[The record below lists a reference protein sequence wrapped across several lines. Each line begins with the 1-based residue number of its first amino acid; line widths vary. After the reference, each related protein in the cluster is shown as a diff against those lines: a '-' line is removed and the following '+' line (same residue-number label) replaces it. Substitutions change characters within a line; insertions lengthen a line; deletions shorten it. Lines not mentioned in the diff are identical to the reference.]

1 MDKTDQVSLKRDIGI
16 IAACFLV
23 LNGII
28 GAGIF
33 GLPGRLVDAAGD
45 FSPWLILIFGFLTL
59 TVVWSF
65 ASLASYFSDTGGPIK
80 YVSKAY
86 GPLMGFQVGWLL
98 YIGRIAAFA
107 ANINLLFDYGAYL
120 WQGAELGLI
129 RNVMIAFVVITL
141 TVINIVGVKRAIGAI
156 SILTYLKLLP
166 LILLILLG
174 LSYIP
179 AENWVPGEMPGLDD
193 TGAVVLLI
201 FFAFTGFESALASAG
216 ETKNAKSTLPKAL
229 LIVLIFSTVVY
240 FMLQLVYVS
249 VAPANNGDAPLV
261 ELGRVLMG
269 PIGGTFIIFVAMFS
283 ILGNVSGIVLFTS
296 RTSFA
301 MAHEGSLPMWFGNI
315 HAKYYTPSNSL
326 LFQGVMVLILA
337 TTGTFVYLAVAGTL
351 ARMIAYA
358 ISISALPSVKKQA
371 TDEERANAFNI
382 PGGYIIP
389 IIAIIVCIFAMTQSE
404 LRNWMYLFS
413 FVGLGSFLYF
423 INARKKKGD

>member
-1 MDKTDQVSLKRDIGI
+1 M
-16 IAACFLV
+16 

-33 GLPGRLVDAAGD
+33 GLPGRLVNAAGD

-65 ASLASYFSDTGGPIK
+65 ASLASYFSDTGGPVK

-86 GPLMGFQVGWLL
+86 GTLMGFQVGWLF

-107 ANINLLFDYGAYL
+107 ANVNLLFDYGMYL
-120 WQGAELGLI
+120 WHGAEPGLF
-129 RNVMIAFVVITL
+129 RNLMIAFVVGTL
-141 TVINIVGVKRAIGAI
+141 TIINIYGVKKAVGAI

-166 LILLILLG
+166 LLLLVLLG
-174 LSYIP
+174 LSHIP
-179 AENWVPGEMPGLDD
+179 AENWTPGEMPSFDD

-216 ETKNAKSTLPKAL
+216 ETKNAKRTLPIAL
-229 LIVLIFSTVVY
+229 MAVLIFSSIVY

-249 VAPANNGDAPLV
+249 VAPTNITEAPLV
-261 ELGRVLMG
+261 ELGRIFMG
-269 PIGGTFIIFVAMFS
+269 PVGGTFIILVAIFS
-283 ILGNVSGIVLFTS
+283 ILGNVSGIVLFAS

-301 MAHEGSLPMWFGNI
+301 MAHEGTLPKWFGNI
-315 HAKYYTPSNSL
+315 HEKYYTPSNSL
-326 LFQGVMVLILA
+326 LFQGGLVILLA

-351 ARMIAYA
+351 ARMIAYS
-358 ISISALPSVKKQA
+358 ICISALPFVRRDA
-371 TDEERANAFNI
+371 TEEERDKAFKI
-382 PGGYIIP
+382 PGGYVIP
-389 IIAIIVCIFAMTQSE
+389 VIAIFVCIFAMTQSE
-404 LRNWMYLFS
+404 LRNWYYLIS

-423 INARKKKGD
+423 LNTRMKKGD

>member
-1 MDKTDQVSLKRDIGI
+1 M
-16 IAACFLV
+16 V

-65 ASLASYFSDTGGPIK
+65 AALSSYFSDTGGPIK
-80 YVSKAY
+80 YVSQAY
-86 GPLMGFQVGWLL
+86 GPLMGFQTGWLL

-120 WQGAELGLI
+120 WHGVEPGLI
-129 RNVMIAFVVITL
+129 RNIFITFIVVSL
-141 TVINIVGVKRAIGAI
+141 TAINIYGVRRAIGAI
-156 SILTYLKLLP
+156 SVLTYLKLLP
-166 LILLILLG
+166 LILLVLLG
-174 LSYIP
+174 ISYIP
-179 AENWVPGEMPGLDD
+179 AENWVPGEMPSLDNAS
-193 TGAVVLLI
+193 AVVLLI

-216 ETKNAKSTLPKAL
+216 ETKNAKKTLPIAL
-229 LIVLIFSTVVY
+229 LIVLVFSTVVY

-249 VAPANNGDAPLV
+249 VAPPNNGDAPLV

-283 ILGNVSGIVLFTS
+283 ILGNVAGIVLFAS
-296 RTSFA
+296 RSSFA
-301 MAHEGSLPMWFGNI
+301 MAHEGTLPMWFGKV
-315 HAKYYTPSNSL
+315 HDRYFTPSNSL
-326 LFQGVMVLILA
+326 LFQGGLVLILA
-337 TTGTFVYLAVAGTL
+337 TTGTFVYLAIAGTL

-358 ISISALPSVKKQA
+358 ISISALPLVRKNA
-371 TDEERANAFNI
+371 TEEERQNAFKI

-389 IIAIIVCIFAMTQSE
+389 VIGICVCIFAMTQSE
-404 LRNWMYLFS
+404 LRNWIYLFS
-413 FVGLGSFLYF
+413 FVGLGTLLYLL
-423 INARKKKGD
+423 NSKLKK

>member
-1 MDKTDQVSLKRDIGI
+1 M
-16 IAACFLV
+16 V

-65 ASLASYFSDTGGPIK
+65 AALSSYFSDTGGPIK
-80 YVSKAY
+80 YVSQAY
-86 GPLMGFQVGWLL
+86 GPLMGFQTGWLL

-120 WQGAELGLI
+120 WHGVEPGLI
-129 RNVMIAFVVITL
+129 RNIFIAVIVVSL
-141 TVINIVGVKRAIGAI
+141 TAINIYGVRRAIGAI
-156 SILTYLKLLP
+156 SVLTYLKLLP
-166 LILLILLG
+166 LILLVLLG
-174 LSYIP
+174 ISYIP
-179 AENWVPGEMPGLDD
+179 AENWVPGDIPNLDN

-216 ETKNAKSTLPKAL
+216 ETKNAKKTLPIAL
-229 LIVLIFSTVVY
+229 LIILVFSTIIY
-240 FMLQLVYVS
+240 FLLQLVYVS
-249 VAPANNGDAPLV
+249 VAPPNNGDAPLV

-283 ILGNVSGIVLFTS
+283 ILGNVAGIVLFAS
-296 RTSFA
+296 RSSFA
-301 MAHEGSLPMWFGNI
+301 MAQEGTLPMWFGKV
-315 HAKYYTPSNSL
+315 HEKYYTPSNSL
-326 LFQGVMVLILA
+326 LFQGGLVLILA

-358 ISISALPSVKKQA
+358 ISISALPRVRKNA
-371 TDEERANAFNI
+371 TEEERQNAFKI

-389 IIAIIVCIFAMTQSE
+389 VIGICVCIFAMTQSE
-404 LRNWMYLFS
+404 LRNWIYLFS
-413 FVGLGSFLYF
+413 FVALGTLLYLLNNK
-423 INARKKKGD
+423 IKKGDQ

>member
-1 MDKTDQVSLKRDIGI
+1 MGFL
-16 IAACFLV
+16 AACFLV

-33 GLPGRLVDAAGD
+33 GLPGRLVNAAGD

-65 ASLASYFSDTGGPIK
+65 ASLASYFSDTGGPVK

-86 GPLMGFQVGWLL
+86 GTLMGFQVGWLF

-107 ANINLLFDYGAYL
+107 ANVNLLFDYGMYL
-120 WQGAELGLI
+120 WHGAEPGLF
-129 RNVMIAFVVITL
+129 RNLMIAFVVGTL
-141 TVINIVGVKRAIGAI
+141 TIINIYGVKKAVGAI

-166 LILLILLG
+166 LLLLVLLG
-174 LSYIP
+174 LSHIP
-179 AENWVPGEMPGLDD
+179 AENWTPGEMPSFDD

-216 ETKNAKSTLPKAL
+216 ETKNAKRTLPIAL
-229 LIVLIFSTVVY
+229 MAVLIFSSIVY

-249 VAPANNGDAPLV
+249 VAPTNITEAPLV
-261 ELGRVLMG
+261 ELGRIFMG
-269 PIGGTFIIFVAMFS
+269 PVGGTFIILVAIFS
-283 ILGNVSGIVLFTS
+283 ILGNVSGIVLFAS

-301 MAHEGSLPMWFGNI
+301 MAHEGTLPKWFGNI
-315 HAKYYTPSNSL
+315 HEKYYTPSNSL
-326 LFQGVMVLILA
+326 LFQGGLVILLA

-351 ARMIAYA
+351 ARMIAYS
-358 ISISALPSVKKQA
+358 ICISALPFVRRDA
-371 TDEERANAFNI
+371 TEEERDKAFKI
-382 PGGYIIP
+382 PGGYVIP
-389 IIAIIVCIFAMTQSE
+389 VIAIFVCIFAMTQSE
-404 LRNWMYLFS
+404 LRNWYYLIS

-423 INARKKKGD
+423 LNTRMKKGD